1 MRPTRSNLFGR
12 VFSTVAVTLLSAV
25 IFIAAAEYGAGLILK
40 QLRDKRPLF
49 TVPDTDDNIRKLFD
63 TDSPARYREIVSEAW
78 RQADT
83 VYSPFVEFRMP
94 PYQSRHF
101 NIVEDGYRLNG
112 ASPGDLRAA
121 GPKVFVFGGSTT
133 LGFGVGDDETIPAYV
148 EQALKAAGRSD
159 VQVFNFG
166 VFSYYSTQE
175 RIALDRLLTAGIK
188 PDVAVFV
195 DGINDFYY
203 CTIPDVSA
211 WTERLAQLAQVRA
224 RVPILIELSRRSNL
238 VHLARHLGGDKAVI
252 VREWG
257 SFCTGEGDVAKVA
270 HRLDT
275 NRRIIDATAER
286 IGFKA
291 LFVQQPVPTYA
302 YDNRKRPFPV
312 QEEMLGYHMNS
323 ARGYPLMAQQ
333 RSQGQLWERGLLW
346 LAELE
351 PAEGNAYI
359 DPIHYSPRLNKAIGD
374 KIAQA
379 ILAEGHLPPPP
390 PPPTAPPTPSP

>member
-12 VFSTVAVTLLSAV
+12 VFSTLAVTLLSTV
-25 IFIAAAEYGAGLILK
+25 IAIAITEYAAGLVLK

-49 TVPDTDDNIRKLFD
+49 VVSHTDENIRKLFD
-63 TDSPARYREIVSEAW
+63 TDNPGRYRSILSEGW

-83 VYSPFVEFRMP
+83 IYSPFVEYKMT
-94 PYQSRHF
+94 PYQGRYF
-101 NIVEDGYRLNG
+101 NIAEDGFRLNG
-112 ASPGDLRAA
+112 GAAADLKAP

-133 LGFGVGDDETIPAYV
+133 LGIGVGDDETIPAYV
-148 EQALKAAGRSD
+148 EQALKAAGRTD

-166 VFSYYSTQE
+166 VVSYFSTQE
-175 RIALDRLLTAGIK
+175 RIALERLLTAGIK

-195 DGINDFYY
+195 DGVNDFYY

-211 WTERLAQLAQVRA
+211 WNERLIQLTNARS
-224 RVPILIELSRRSNL
+224 RVPFLIDLSRRSN
-238 VHLARHLGGDKAVI
+238 VVQLARHLGGDKSVI

-257 SFCTGEGDVAKVA
+257 SFCNSGEDVAKVA

-286 IGFKA
+286 MGFKA
-291 LFVQQPVPTYA
+291 LFVQQPVPTYS

-359 DPIHYSPRLNKAIGD
+359 DTIHYSPRFNKAIGD

-379 ILAEGHLPPPP
+379 ILEEGHLPPP
-390 PPPTAPPTPSP
+390 TVPSP

>member
-12 VFSTVAVTLLSAV
+12 VFSTVAVTLLSAA
-25 IFIAAAEYGAGLILK
+25 ILIAVAEYGAGLVLK

-49 TVPDTDDNIRKLFD
+49 IMSGTDDNIRKLFD
-63 TDSPARYREIVSEAW
+63 TDDPSRYREIMAEGW
-78 RQADT
+78 RQTDT
-83 VYSPFVEFRMP
+83 IYSPFVEYRMA
-94 PYQSRHF
+94 PYRGRYF
-101 NIVEDGYRLNG
+101 NIVEDGFRLNG
-112 ASPGDLRAA
+112 GPVPDLRAA

-133 LGFGVGDDETIPAYV
+133 LGVGVGDDETIPAYIQ
-148 EQALKAAGRSD
+148 QALRAAGRAD

-166 VFSYYSTQE
+166 VSSYYSTQE
-175 RIALDRLLTAGIK
+175 RIALDKLLTAGIK

-195 DGINDFYY
+195 DGVNDFYY
-203 CTIPDVSA
+203 CSVPDVSA
-211 WTERLAQLAQVRA
+211 WNERLVELTNA
-224 RVPILIELSRRSNL
+224 RSRLPILLDLSHRSNL
-238 VHLARHLGGDKAVI
+238 VHLARHFGGDKSVV

-257 SFCTGEGDVAKVA
+257 SFCNDGADVAKVA
-270 HRLDT
+270 HRLDA

-286 IGFKA
+286 MGFKA
-291 LFVQQPVPTYA
+291 LFVQQPVPTFS

-333 RSQGQLWERGLLW
+333 RAQGQLWERGLLW

-359 DPIHYSPRLNKAIGD
+359 DTIHYSPRFNKAIGD

-379 ILAEGHLPPPP
+379 ILDEGHLPPL
-390 PPPTAPPTPSP
+390 AASSP